1 MNTTKAKRTRKT
13 VTPEMTSSIVQ
24 MWVNKM
30 GTCKEIARAHGVTP
44 KTVFNVLERTKVRIR
59 KQHSKR
65 PTAKRVYAP
74 RQPKVEVP
82 VLTKVVERQAQ
93 RAEAEI
99 VFKRKPGLFKRIWIY
114 LFG

>member
-1 MNTTKAKRTRKT
+1 
-13 VTPEMTSSIVQ
+13 
-24 MWVNKM
+24 M
-30 GTCKEIARAHGVTP
+30 GTCKEIARAHGVSA

-59 KQHSKR
+59 KTYSKR
-65 PTAKRVYAP
+65 PAAKRVYAP